1 MAAPPGSQISFAG
14 RSAPPAAAGWSHNL
28 PAPLAAGA
36 APPPPVVAA
45 NATLVAPGRKVA
57 RFVTADAAESAL
69 KPADDGKLPELQL
82 RDAGEKSP
90 REAGRKSMNPLVL
103 FGLLTMSVVISVALV
118 LAPSGPSE
126 PGKSKARLEARRI
139 IREEYFSDMDSP
151 EQSPSKSYQRCLREA
166 QSAHSRGDYKTEKK
180 LYRKVLDALRA
191 DRANFDKGL
200 TGTRDSDHQLEE
212 QLLILL
218 GD

>member
-1 MAAPPGSQISFAG
+1 MENS
-14 RSAPPAAAGWSHNL
+14 
-28 PAPLAAGA
+28 
-36 APPPPVVAA
+36 
-45 NATLVAPGRKVA
+45 
-57 RFVTADAAESAL
+57 
-69 KPADDGKLPELQL
+69 PELQL
-82 RDAGEKSP
+82 RDAGEKAP

-103 FGLLTMSVVISVALV
+103 FGLLTMSVVMSVVLV

-151 EQSPSKSYQRCLREA
+151 GPGKSYQRCLREA
-166 QSAHSRGDYKTEKK
+166 EIAPQPRRLQDGKKTVSGKSST
-180 LYRKVLDALRA
+180 RLRA

-200 TGTRDSDHQLEE
+200 TGTRDSDHRLEE